1 VMFTPDE
8 RRAVWIAAMKFGFE
22 EFAQAINTTPER
34 LRAVLKGKVDIEV
47 EMKVRR
53 NWNLVK
59 ELLYGGVR
67 K

>member
-1 VMFTPDE
+1 MFTPDE
-8 RRAVWIAAMKFGFE
+8 RRAVWIAAMKFGFD
-22 EFAQAINTTPER
+22 EFAQTINTTPER